1 MNTKHLILHTKPVIS
16 RTTAGIAT
24 SYHLNLSGYI
34 QNLCAARKADLT
46 NIFNRADTT
55 LMLPQ
60 T

>member
-1 MNTKHLILHTKPVIS
+1 MNTKHLILHIKPVIS
-16 RTTAGIAT
+16 MMKTGIAT